1 MIHVKITLYSSLK
14 DALETLRENEYLYT
28 HSWLPVIIRYKHKK
42 RSNDYEPVS
51 IKGLRNVLSRYEHIL
66 FRKEVIE
73 NLTKGLISA
82 VENNSEVFKE
92 PLKEAITLGLK
103 ELNIE
108 DKKFVCVGNVEYYY
122 PKDHVNNTD
131 ELNEPILM
139 SMRKEKWRENFLSL
153 GNLREKFEEELSERI
168 MKIKGVKPG
177 YNYQG
182 WGQYRWISVLGVL
195 DKELVYEKGRA
206 LAKFW
211 EKEGVLGIESLLSE
225 LGSVSELKPILQ
237 EKAEKLGLSYAKENF
252 SKILLGKISLYL
264 SDLPKPEEMEAALV
278 PFKVEDKNEKGD
290 KEVEFLV
297 LVRLKIGDVAYFW
310 RPVSINYDAFGSVN
324 SSEAIKE
331 GTKRRIRVV
340 DQERLP
346 VDLSKEEKAT
356 FIITEITEEV
366 EIRNQD
372 NESSVKD
379 IRYETKSKNF
389 KTVRVGIEE
398 AGVSVKEY
406 KEIGKTKTSGEKI
419 IVRLLLNRGETGGEK
434 GCLENAEE
442 SIRKDIGGLAEK
454 LKRREVKEKDQKK
467 RNGLRMAR
475 IVAERLIEMLEKK
488 ENTEKRECR
497 VIGKSM
503 DKDIKDVV
511 SYKLYP
517 SKEFERGELLTEAAK
532 GFPAP
537 EVEKRAKK
545 MIELMKSEKD
555 KKLCFKVDRL
565 EKKVDVV
572 NVTEKILKEPHIL
585 YIKTLSGTLSEML
598 KRHISKIKGVF
609 GELEEINNL
618 SVALSGIVASAI
630 GRLPYDTDKINEM
643 TKEVYKI
650 LFKSMVGGELW
661 YYHGDN
667 EGWKR
672 EGETLFRWKMLIRD
686 MVGIRVKV
694 RITETTEV
702 ELSGEEDGAVEVK
715 RRVTTSTTA
724 NYGEDLWAV
733 YLDSGYKGKL
743 VEMTVVW

>member
-1 MIHVKITLYSSLK
+1 MINMKISIYPNLM
-14 DALETLRENEYLYT
+14 DALETLREDEYFYS
-28 HSWLPVIIRYKHKK
+28 HSWLPVRIRYKHKK
-42 RSNDYEPVS
+42 KSNDYEPVS

-103 ELNIE
+103 ELNME

-131 ELNEPILM
+131 KLNEPILM

-153 GNLREKFEEELSERI
+153 GNLREKLEEELSNRI

-182 WGQYRWISVLGVL
+182 WGQYRWISVLGVV

-211 EKEGVLGIESLLSE
+211 EKDGILGIESLLSE
-225 LGSVSELKPILQ
+225 LGSVSDLKPLLQ
-237 EKAEKLGLSYAKENF
+237 EKAEKLGLSYAKENL

-264 SDLPKPEEMEAALV
+264 SDLPKPEEIEAALV
-278 PFKVEDKNEKGD
+278 PFNMEDKNEKGD

-297 LVRLKIGDVAYFW
+297 LVRLKIGDVASFW
-310 RPVSINYDAFGSVN
+310 APVSINYDNFGLVN

-340 DQERLP
+340 DKEGMP
-346 VDLSKEEKAT
+346 VDLSKKEKAT
-356 FIITEITEEV
+356 FIITDLTEKV

-379 IRYETKSKNF
+379 IIYETKAENF
-389 KTVRVGIEE
+389 KIVRVGIEE

-406 KEIGKTKTSGEKI
+406 KETGKTKTSGEKI
-419 IVRLLLNRGETGGEK
+419 IVRLILHKGETGGETV
-434 GCLENAEE
+434 CLENAEE
-442 SIRKDIGGLAEK
+442 SIRKEIGGLAEK
-454 LKRREVKEKDQKK
+454 LKRREVKEKDQEN

-488 ENTEKRECR
+488 ENTDKIECR
-497 VIGKSM
+497 VTGKSI
-503 DKDIKDVV
+503 DKDTKDIV

-517 SKEFERGELLTEAAK
+517 SKEFERGELLIEAAK
-532 GFPAP
+532 GFPTP
-537 EVEKRAKK
+537 EVEKGAKK
-545 MIELMKSEKD
+545 MIELVKSEKD
-555 KKLCFKVDRL
+555 KKLCFKVDKL

-572 NVTEKILKEPHIL
+572 NVTDEILKEPHIL
-585 YIKTLSGTLSEML
+585 YIKFLSGTLSKML
-598 KRHISKIKGVF
+598 KRHISKIKGVL
-609 GELEEINNL
+609 GKLEEINNL
-618 SVALSGIVASAI
+618 SVALSGIVTSAI
-630 GRLPYDTDKINEM
+630 GRIPYYTDKINEM

-650 LFKSMVGGELW
+650 LFKSMVGGEIW
-661 YYHGDN
+661 YYQGYGDN

-694 RITETTEV
+694 KITETTEV
-702 ELSGEEDGAVEVK
+702 VLSGEEAGAVEVK

-733 YLDSGYKGKL
+733 YLDSGYSGN
-743 VEMTVVW
+743 